1 MKRLRL
7 ETMTVEALVAHFAEL
22 GVLQHQAELL
32 GDDSAFNRLYDKIDR
47 VKTELKNRDGDRRSA
62 LLQLYDHPNMQV
74 RLNAAKWTLAVAPE
88 AAREALEAI
97 AASHQYPQAGDA
109 GMSLFAIDEGIFKP
123 S

>member
-7 ETMTVEALVAHFAEL
+7 ETMTVDALVEHFAEF

-32 GDDSAFNRLYDKIDR
+32 GDDAAFNRLYDKIDR
-47 VKTELKNRDGDRRSA
+47 VKTELKNRDGDQRTA
-62 LLQLYDHPNMQV
+62 LLRLYDHPNMQV

-97 AASHQYPQAGDA
+97 AASHHYPQAGDA